1 MQVDESI
8 YCSTLDSLEPDSDLT
23 SPSGRLVLDYED
35 SRDWPS
41 LGLEEADPVW
51 VWLSLGTFGLDTVPS
66 NWLAENNKSIGSLIS
81 LEEEPWHR
89 SN

>member
-35 SRDWPS
+35 SFTAKTDGDS
-41 LGLEEADPVW
+41 GQTE
-51 VWLSLGTFGLDTVPS
+51 TCC
-66 NWLAENNKSIGSLIS
+66 
-81 LEEEPWHR
+81 
-89 SN
+89 